1 MNLQLVEAPPLDV
14 WGQMALDE
22 WFLDR
27 PEASSALLFRFYRWE
42 GGPAATHGYAVRLAD
57 AERALEAHFRANCTR
72 RLTGG
77 GVTRHG
83 ADVAF
88 SCVFPYPAEA
98 AWKPLGV
105 YRMLHEAIGR
115 GFQDAGFDVCIRATP
130 VPVIPDRFGHGL
142 RQPVALDLM
151 ALDGSRLLG
160 GALRRRRGRVLYQGS
175 VQMPDARSRAPEI
188 EAAVLRGIEMAVH
201 RGDWTPLPWH
211 PDHAFSL
218 LRDKYRSPSWRSLR

>member
-1 MNLQLVEAPPLDV
+1 MNLCLVEAPPLDV

-27 PEASSALLFRFYRWE
+27 PGPRLHLRFYRWE
-42 GGPAATHGYAVRLAD
+42 GGPAATYGYAVPRAA
-57 AERALEAHFRANCTR
+57 AESGLEAHFLANSTR

-77 GVTRHG
+77 GVNRHG
-83 ADVAF
+83 ADVTF
-88 SCVFPYPAEA
+88 SCIFPYPPDA

-115 GFQDAGFDVCIRATP
+115 GFQNAGFDVCIRATP
-130 VPVIPDRFGHGL
+130 VSVIPDRFGHGL

-160 GALRRRRGRVLYQGS
+160 GALRRRRGCVLYQGS
-175 VQMPDARSRAPEI
+175 IQMLDARSQAAGI
-188 EAAVLRGIEMAVH
+188 EAAVRHGIEMAAH
-201 RGDWTPLPWH
+201 REDWQTLSWTP
-211 PDHAFSL
+211 DGAFAR
-218 LRDKYRSPSWRSLR
+218 LRDKYRSAAWRDRR

>member
-1 MNLQLVEAPPLDV
+1 MNLLLVEAPPLDV

-27 PEASSALLFRFYRWE
+27 PGTDFHLRFYRWE
-42 GGPAATHGYAVRLAD
+42 GGPAASYGYGVP
-57 AERALEAHFRANCTR
+57 RAAAGRELEAHLLANSTR

-77 GVTRHG
+77 GVNRHG
-83 ADVAF
+83 ADVTF
-88 SCVFPYPAEA
+88 SCIFPYPVEA

-115 GFQDAGFDVCIRATP
+115 GFQNAGFDICIRATP
-130 VPVIPDRFGHGL
+130 VSVIPDRFGHGM

-160 GALRRRRGRVLYQGS
+160 GALRRRRGSVLYQGS
-175 VQMPDARSRAPEI
+175 IQMPDARSRADDI
-188 EAAVLRGIEMAVH
+188 ESAVRCGIEMAVH
-201 RGDWTPLPWH
+201 REGWQTLSWH
-211 PDHAFSL
+211 PDDAFAR
-218 LRDKYRSPSWRSLR
+218 LRDKYRSPAWRNRR